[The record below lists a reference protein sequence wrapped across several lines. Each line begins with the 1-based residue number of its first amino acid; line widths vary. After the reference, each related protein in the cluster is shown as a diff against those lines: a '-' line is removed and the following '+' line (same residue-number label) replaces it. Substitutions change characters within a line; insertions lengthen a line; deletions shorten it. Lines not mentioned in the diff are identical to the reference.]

1 MIRTWISV
9 EFPNHQSWHTEDFC
23 HLSGMTSHR
32 LALRLTPGSLYV
44 PRLTNV
50 HKDHN
55 PTMPMPRMPTCLV
68 IYVGTS
74 AFGRKGP
81 VEKKAKPK
89 PRSDHGIW
97 CKIWQWLTKPW
108 ETLRSSC
115 FQSQEMIL
123 RVLTS
128 SRSVKTNVLIMNN
141 KKPCKFGLTITKF
154 LRIWVAA
161 DVKYLDV
168 AYPAYVEHEKA
179 KHTSH
184 GITHRV
190 STIAHARHNWTLKW
204 HGAIFLDKKCQVN
217 SIAFSCFQAFTCPS
231 PKNCRKSVDI
241 ISISEVVSEI
251 CCQKRHPWS
260 TISRAS
266 F

>member
-1 MIRTWISV
+1 MGL
-9 EFPNHQSWHTEDFC
+9 PNRKGSYSNHPF
-23 HLSGMTSHR
+23 LGAKMLVSGR
-32 LALRLTPGSLYV
+32 VIPKPPNLAHIALHCVWRQA
-44 PRLTNV
+44 R
-50 HKDHN
+50 
-55 PTMPMPRMPTCLV
+55 MPMPRMPTCLV

-74 AFGRKGP
+74 AFGRKSP

-89 PRSDHGIW
+89 PHSDHGIW

-108 ETLRSSC
+108 QMLRSSC

-128 SRSVKTNVLIMNN
+128 SRSVKTNVLITNN
-141 KKPCKFGLTITKF
+141 KKPCKFGLTITRF

-161 DVKYLDV
+161 DVKYLDF

-190 STIAHARHNWTLKW
+190 STIAHARHNWTLNW
-204 HGAIFLDKKCQVN
+204 HGAIFLDNQCQVN

-231 PKNCRKSVDI
+231 PKKCRKSVDI
-241 ISISEVVSEI
+241 TSIFEVVSEI
-251 CCQKRHPWS
+251 CCQKTSSMIHD
-260 TISRAS
+260 
-266 F
+266 